1 MKLFNLWCVL
11 GTSLWPALC
20 TIRVK
25 LSLANVA
32 QIGMQVGSVQICQ
45 TFYCSRTARRM
56 NNNGQRGH
64 HHRAKS
70 VLEVPRKR
78 ELNIHI
84 YIYIFLSLS
93 LSLCLSLSLSLSTHT
108 TRTLLPPHPNDV
120 VDFLPTCNTT
130 PRAFINV
137 PPFTYIYTHGYI
149 DMYYLAG

>member
-84 YIYIFLSLS
+84 YISLS
-93 LSLCLSLSLSLSTHT
+93 LSLSLSLSTHT